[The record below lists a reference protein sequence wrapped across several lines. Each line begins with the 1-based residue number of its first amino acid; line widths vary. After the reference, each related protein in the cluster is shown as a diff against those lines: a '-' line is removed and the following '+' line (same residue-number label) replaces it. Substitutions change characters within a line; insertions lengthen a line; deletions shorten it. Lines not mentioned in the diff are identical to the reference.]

1 MLMIASTDVL
11 RQQNRALVLTALRQA
26 QSASHTEIA
35 KRTRL
40 SSATVSSITADLEAE
55 GVIHRLEP
63 VRKPGRGRPRVLF
76 ELNAAA
82 AYVAIVR
89 ITSDA
94 VEYSLA
100 DYGGTLKDRF
110 HELRPPQND
119 SVDAFVSRLSDSLKK
134 LAERGGLDCDQI
146 KTISISSK
154 GVVAPDLPVLLWSP
168 VFGSEQI
175 NFGSALGSMWK
186 ADIQL
191 ANETRFVAQSYLE
204 NKSPVHLLTKPR
216 KIAVLSIGNS
226 IGMGICTEEVSGRIE
241 SLAPAFSHMVH
252 QVDGPLCR
260 CGEQG
265 CVEAYSAFYGIV
277 RSALDAPEQSINAS
291 QEPLKTLDQIA
302 QRARTGDLHAELA
315 FRKAA
320 EALGIGLSRVL
331 SLFGEMPVMIT
342 GPGIRYLDLM
352 LPTIQLHIQQNLYM
366 RHQAITDVL
375 VEENEPGLVYDGH
388 LAKCLSDLDKRV
400 LALGIAKISGV

>member
-26 QSASHTEIA
+26 QTASHTEIA

-40 SSATVSSITADLEAE
+40 SSATVSSITADLETE
-55 GVIHRLEP
+55 GVIRRLEP
-63 VRKPGRGRPRVLF
+63 IRKAGRGRPRVLF
-76 ELNAAA
+76 ELHAAA

-89 ITSDA
+89 ITSDV

-110 HELRPPQND
+110 HKPRPPQND
-119 SVDAFVSRLSDSLKK
+119 SVADFVSRLNESLNR
-134 LAERGGLDCDQI
+134 LVQRAGLNHEQI

-154 GVVAPDLPVLLWSP
+154 GVVAPELPVLLWSP

-175 NFGSALGSMWK
+175 NFRSALGSMWK
-186 ADIQL
+186 ADIHL

-204 NKSPVHLLTKPR
+204 NKLPEHPATKPR
-216 KIAVLSIGNS
+216 KIAVLSFGNS
-226 IGMGICTEEVSGRIE
+226 IGMGICTEEVSGRVE

-252 QVDGPLCR
+252 QMDGPLCR
-260 CGEQG
+260 CGERG
-265 CVEAYSAFYGIV
+265 CVEAVSAFYGIL
-277 RSALDAPEQSINAS
+277 RSALDAPEENINAS
-291 QEPLKTLDQIA
+291 QVPLKTLDQIA
-302 QRARTGDLHAELA
+302 DKARSGDLHAELA

-352 LPTIQLHIQQNLYM
+352 LPTIQLHIRQNLYL
-366 RHQAITDVL
+366 RHQASTNVL
-375 VEENEPGLVYDGH
+375 VEENESALVYDGH
-388 LAKCLSDLDKRV
+388 LANCLSDLDKRV
-400 LALGIAKISGV
+400 LALGVTRKSGV